1 MCLIEHGTWCFV
13 NGYRR
18 DGRNLQPFHSRRVST
33 SWMPARRC
41 GLLAELTGAL
51 PSSRINSICRDAM
64 RWFHSGGGSLP
75 NHAYIDSASNGSRYC
90 KYHAGQCA
98 SSTTSSTSSCSSDP
112 ARLQQHVSRR
122 GNTSFATSYTTP
134 CGHTC
139 TIAVTRVKFRR

>member
-1 MCLIEHGTWCFV
+1 MTGATYSHFILTPQARLFGDSFLTVPRIHVSDRTRCFV
-13 NGYRR
+13 HGYRR
-18 DGRNLQPFHSRRVST
+18 DGRNLQPFHSRRV
-33 SWMPARRC
+33 
-41 GLLAELTGAL
+41 
-51 PSSRINSICRDAM
+51 NAM

-139 TIAVTRVKFRR
+139 TIAVPRVKFRR